1 MTSARATRAVHGVA
15 ASPRARHRPRGVRH
29 PRASSSSSSSEDA
42 SDASSS
48 SSPPCPPSVSIP
60 LSNRYEVALRRHASD
75 PFVAYENANGIVNL
89 AECGAIPGGRDR
101 DDDDGGDAPDLT
113 PDELRRATLDE
124 LRDLFGVGGVVAEAA
139 VSVASFPS
147 DGGDLRAGGGGFV
160 WMQLSPFTDPPD
172 DWTGEAEL
180 WESLLETYGLLLA
193 PGALR
198 GAAEPGWFL
207 CCVNGR
213 DEEAL
218 LVGMDRLRTQ
228 LLQRKFLHGRW

>member
-1 MTSARATRAVHGVA
+1 
-15 ASPRARHRPRGVRH
+15 
-29 PRASSSSSSSEDA
+29 
-42 SDASSS
+42 
-48 SSPPCPPSVSIP
+48 
-60 LSNRYEVALRRHASD
+60 
-75 PFVAYENANGIVNL
+75 
-89 AECGAIPGGRDR
+89 
-101 DDDDGGDAPDLT
+101 
-113 PDELRRATLDE
+113 
-124 LRDLFGVGGVVAEAA
+124 LFGVGGVVAEAA

-160 WMQLSPFTDPPD
+160 WMRLSPFTDPPD